1 MSSMRQPARPSW
13 RNTSSAAR
21 YSRRR
26 VSSLCFSLMGETLP
40 GPMCTLVVC
49 IRQYGAFPL
58 IVAANRD
65 ENLSRPAT
73 GPRKW
78 LDLPFV
84 APRDELAFGTWLGL
98 TRSGL
103 FVGVTNRFLAPKHEG
118 RESRGQLVVEAL
130 QAPDAT
136 TLHTSLRTLSASRF
150 NAFHL
155 VYTDDTGAYV
165 TWSDGEVVRHETL
178 APGLH
183 IITERSL
190 GGDDHARTS
199 LIHERWPQLSPH
211 GAVPT
216 PEALQGLLAA
226 TKPDDPLGGVCVE
239 APAFNYGTRSSM
251 VLFQARD
258 FAQSRLWWADG
269 RPDRTPFVE
278 RSELVREL
286 LA

>member
-1 MSSMRQPARPSW
+1 
-13 RNTSSAAR
+13 
-21 YSRRR
+21 
-26 VSSLCFSLMGETLP
+26 
-40 GPMCTLVVC
+40 MCTLVVC
-49 IRQYGAFPL
+49 IRQYRGFPL
-58 IVAANRD
+58 VVAANRD

-98 TRSGL
+98 TRGGM

-118 RESRGQLVVEAL
+118 RDSRGQLVVEAL
-130 QAPDAT
+130 KAPDAT
-136 TLHTSLRTLSASRF
+136 TLHTRLETLSAQRF

-165 TWSDGEVVRHETL
+165 TWSDGEQVRQQTL
-178 APGLH
+178 GPGLH
-183 IITERSL
+183 IVTERSL

-199 LIHERWPQLSPH
+199 LIRERWPDVRPD
-211 GAVPT
+211 GEAPA
-216 PEALQGLLAA
+216 PEALQQVLAA
-226 TKPDDPLGGVCVE
+226 TRPDDPLGGVCVE

-251 VLFQARD
+251 VLFRADD
-258 FAQSRLWWADG
+258 FSKSRLWWADG
-269 RPDRTPFVE
+269 RPDRTPFVD